1 MVTNAFVGGMVGI
14 ERTVLPL
21 IAEADFGVA
30 SAAAG
35 TAFIVTFGVTKALVN
50 LFAGGLADQLGRK
63 RLLVVGWIFAFPV
76 PLLLMY
82 APSWSWVLL
91 ANVLLGVNQSLSW
104 SMTVVMKVD
113 LAPPTMYGRVI
124 GWNEFAGY
132 AGMSA
137 TALATG
143 LIAST
148 YGFRPEP
155 FYIGLLVAVVGLVL
169 SLGTRETRPHS
180 WRAPAEP
187 GSAAGGGPQP
197 APRVLREGTFG
208 HPALSLASMSGL
220 VTNLKDGALWGLLPI
235 LLTSRAFSLDRIGF
249 VVALYPA
256 VWAVTQLYF
265 GPLSDRIGRTRLVTG
280 GLVVQGVG
288 VLCFVLGPAYMVAV
302 VGAVLAGTGT
312 GMVYPT
318 LLAFVSERARPQR
331 RASALGVYRFWRDLG
346 YALGALGA
354 GVLADALGPSYA
366 LGAVGSLLAVTAIAF
381 HIRVGRDV

>member
-169 SLGTRETRPHS
+169 SLGTRETRPQS

-187 GSAAGGGPQP
+187 GSCLLYTSDAAD
-197 APRVLREGTFG
+197 E
-208 HPALSLASMSGL
+208 
-220 VTNLKDGALWGLLPI
+220 
-235 LLTSRAFSLDRIGF
+235 LT
-249 VVALYPA
+249 
-256 VWAVTQLYF
+256 
-265 GPLSDRIGRTRLVTG
+265 
-280 GLVVQGVG
+280 
-288 VLCFVLGPAYMVAV
+288 
-302 VGAVLAGTGT
+302 
-312 GMVYPT
+312 
-318 LLAFVSERARPQR
+318 
-331 RASALGVYRFWRDLG
+331 
-346 YALGALGA
+346 
-354 GVLADALGPSYA
+354 
-366 LGAVGSLLAVTAIAF
+366 
-381 HIRVGRDV
+381 